1 MSRVAWANRTVALTM
16 AVAMLAWAG
25 WLWHARKS
33 VMDYIVADALR
44 APVVPFCQ
52 WLPLD
57 APAISSIGLDT
68 TSEPVWTYAKT
79 ASIVFH
85 TGPRQPWYVDVRM
98 VAAAGTGITLSID
111 GGPAQSVSKES
122 LAREQVLR
130 LRPAWHTRGGL
141 HVVRIDT
148 ASPRPPSG
156 REQRWLGLA
165 ISRIRV
171 CDSLKAALAP

>member
-1 MSRVAWANRTVALTM
+1 MRRAVWLSRMAGLTIFLAM
-16 AVAMLAWAG
+16 AAWAG

-44 APVVPFCQ
+44 APLVPFCQ
-52 WLPLD
+52 WLPLN

-85 TGPRQPWYVDVRM
+85 TGPRQPRHVEVRM
-98 VAAAGTGITLSID
+98 VAAAGTGIALSID

-122 LAREQVLR
+122 LEKDQVLQ
-130 LRPAWHTRGGL
+130 LRPAWRTRDGL
-141 HVVRIDT
+141 HVLRIDI
-148 ASPRPPSG
+148 ANPRPPSG

-171 CDSLKAALAP
+171 CDSLAAAQ